1 MKWAI
6 KEQGS
11 KVIVKINDITSI
23 KKAVAGLWLN
33 CCLFNSLELFSH
45 FYTELKLQKVVDM

>member
-6 KEQGS
+6 KVHGS
-11 KVIVKINDITSI
+11 KANVKINDITNI

-33 CCLFNSLELFSH
+33 CCLFSSLELFSH